1 MGRRGM
7 GRQMGREDQVQ
18 GETGGPMS
26 QENEWKSAA
35 AWVEGGENLQEV
47 PKTWDRGGSQ
57 ESLWMTLAKMPNY
70 RDMEPAEA
78 TSCSQA
84 GPPVDR

>member
-35 AWVEGGENLQEV
+35 AWVEGGENL
-47 PKTWDRGGSQ
+47 
-57 ESLWMTLAKMPNY
+57 
-70 RDMEPAEA
+70 
-78 TSCSQA
+78 
-84 GPPVDR
+84 

>member
-35 AWVEGGENLQEV
+35 AGDREYREPIECPRG
-47 PKTWDRGGSQ
+47 WDVRGPR
-57 ESLWMTLAKMPNY
+57 TLL
-70 RDMEPAEA
+70 
-78 TSCSQA
+78 
-84 GPPVDR
+84 G